1 MIRVKKTWLI
11 DPSLVKRAQKIF
23 GARTETETAT
33 ETETETVTRSLQ
45 AIVVQDEIDQVF
57 RKHSA
62 VLADLE
68 IAFPDRGQAKHARR
82 P

>member
-1 MIRVKKTWLI
+1 MIRVKKTCLI
-11 DPSLVKRAQKIF
+11 DSSLVERAQKIF
-23 GARTETETAT
+23 GARTET
-33 ETETETVTRSLQ
+33 VTRSLE

-68 IAFPDRGQAKHARR
+68 IAFPDPGRVKRALR

>member
-1 MIRVKKTWLI
+1 MIRVTKTWLI
-11 DPSLVKRAQKIF
+11 DLSLVKRAQKIF
-23 GARTETETAT
+23 GAWP
-33 ETETETVTRSLQ
+33 ETETVTRSLR
-45 AIVVQDEIDQVF
+45 AIVVQDEIDQAF